1 MVVFPASESAD
12 AWELV
17 CGRTPS
23 DSNRARSIT
32 PSRAAL
38 TQGPVL
44 IFTAATNPD
53 ALAAVRTLTA
63 LLKADLLRYE
73 VHPVAGYS
81 QLRDKFDVLV
91 RGDDAVEPRAV
102 LCVNCAAAVDIQ
114 SILQLNPDQ
123 HNPVDSDFKLF
134 VIDSHRPYHLSNVH
148 SERVIIFD
156 HQEDFNHAILPIAL
170 GIENEWGVVPDIDS
184 SDGEDS
190 YYSRN
195 SNESDPEPQYDTDDD
210 LGSFTVPDGELRAKH
225 SRRSARSQQ
234 RQRSQAPDVHRSTSQ
249 PSHSTQNKP
258 STNVTDDATKSQV
271 RTGASSLEKNID
283 LHESDDSER
292 EAYLAEVIEDDVDLG
307 ADAGPGATDSDEENI
322 RRGNRKRRAQPS
334 QPSSERQRI
343 RKRKRRSRRSGYY
356 HQAEAEERKR
366 LQEYYSSSSIA
377 MSSACLCH
385 RIADSLKR
393 GNIDTLWMA
402 IVGATSQ
409 HFTSDISEEALNEY
423 LTPYRGQVQLLN
435 DISDNREDGSRDTS
449 RNHSVGYVPVCQ
461 SGAVNRIAECV
472 ELRLDLLRHWSLF
485 HSLMYSSYTCTRL
498 ATWRQTG
505 KRRMLEMLATLG
517 IPLRDS
523 QQRWCYMK
531 QAHKIALE
539 EQLQKAVE
547 RFGLGHSIQY
557 DSFVRT
563 LPGHRGDISAS
574 DFVYAVTALLEFDE
588 PSQKA
593 ALGTSHDS
601 LLLDRFWRAYDA
613 LDPRKTVLLEAG
625 LDMAISAQQLTAE
638 IGGEVIERRK
648 YVPSG
653 PFRYV
658 FLRDQ
663 QFKEFLR
670 NPLLLRRLAQFLK
683 SALFRQG
690 AKDKPFIIL
699 APDRV
704 RRIWIAVAAVTY
716 GQKND
721 FGHRFIRAAEQNGS
735 QVIYDGF
742 DSSVCE
748 IPDGQEIEF
757 VRYLHDVMR

>member
-17 CGRTPS
+17 CGRVPP
-23 DSNRARSIT
+23 DSLRARSIT

-38 TQGPVL
+38 TQGPIL
-44 IFTAATNPD
+44 IFTAAADPD
-53 ALAAVRTLTA
+53 ALASVRTLTA
-63 LLKADLLRYE
+63 LLKTDLLRYE

-81 QLRDKFDVLV
+81 HLRDKFEVLV
-91 RGDDAVEPRAV
+91 RGEDAVEPRAI
-102 LCVNCAAAVDIQ
+102 LCVNCAATVDIQ
-114 SILQLNPDQ
+114 SILRLSPDQ
-123 HNPVDSDFKLF
+123 SKSLDSDFKIF
-134 VIDSHRPYHLSNVH
+134 VIDSHRPYHLANIH
-148 SERVIIFD
+148 SERVILFD
-156 HQEDFNHAILPIAL
+156 HQQEFNHANLPITL
-170 GIENEWGVVPDIDS
+170 GIENEWGVVPDVESSEEEDGYFSQDS
-184 SDGEDS
+184 VD
-190 YYSRN
+190 
-195 SNESDPEPQYDTDDD
+195 SDPEQKEPDNNDVQQSFAHNSERTDRHSQRTAK
-210 LGSFTVPDGELRAKH
+210 SFR
-225 SRRSARSQQ
+225 
-234 RQRSQAPDVHRSTSQ
+234 RQRSHASESPSSAPDATDH
-249 PSHSTQNKP
+249 
-258 STNVTDDATKSQV
+258 VTESENRPDPPD
-271 RTGASSLEKNID
+271 RD
-283 LHESDDSER
+283 ESDDSER
-292 EAYLAEVIEDDVDLG
+292 EAYLERVIEDDVDLG
-307 ADAGPGATDSDEENI
+307 TGAPAATDSESEEEHI
-322 RRGNRKRRAQPS
+322 RRGNRKRRAQPT
-334 QPSSERQRI
+334 QSSLEFQRT
-343 RKRKRRSRRSGYY
+343 RKRKRRSRRSAYR
-356 HQAEAEERKR
+356 QAEAEERKKLR
-366 LQEYYSSSSIA
+366 EYYSSSSLA
-377 MSSACLCH
+377 LSSACLCH
-385 RIADSLKR
+385 RIADALKR

-409 HFTSDISEEALNEY
+409 HFTSDVSEEALNEY
-423 LTPYRGQVQLLN
+423 LTPYRGQVQLL
-435 DISDNREDGSRDTS
+435 SDTLNNGGDTNQDTS
-449 RNHSVGYVPVCQ
+449 RNQNADHIPQCQ
-461 SGAVNRIAECV
+461 RGAVSRIAERG
-472 ELRLDLLRHWSLF
+472 ELRLDLLRHWSLY

-523 QQRWCYMK
+523 KQRWCYMK
-531 QAHKIALE
+531 QAHKIALDQ
-539 EQLQKAVE
+539 QLQKAVE
-547 RFGLGHSIQY
+547 RFDLGHSIRY
-557 DSFVRT
+557 ESFVRT

-588 PSQKA
+588 PSRKTA
-593 ALGTSHDS
+593 PGTSYHS

-613 LDPRKTVLLEAG
+613 LDPRKVVLLEAG

-648 YVPSG
+648 FVPSG

-683 SALFRQG
+683 SALLRQG

-699 APDRV
+699 APDSA
-704 RRIWIAVAAVTY
+704 RRMWIAVSAVTC

-721 FGHRFIRAAEQNGS
+721 FGQRFIRAAEKNGS
-735 QVIYDGF
+735 QITYDGF